1 MSDYVGA
8 ADICATAIRIIGLGP
23 SCHGPTQVLTKLK
36 EHLKMKNI
44 TVYGK
49 HNCPNCEKTKAWLEE
64 NGFGFDY
71 YDVTIDPSA
80 LNLIKD
86 HGYMELPVVSIND
99 FEESWSGHSAPAL
112 VRLLWDGE

>member
-1 MSDYVGA
+1 
-8 ADICATAIRIIGLGP
+8 
-23 SCHGPTQVLTKLK
+23 
-36 EHLKMKNI
+36 MKNI

-49 HNCPNCEKTKAWLEE
+49 PNCPNCEKTKAWLEE

-71 YDVTIDPSA
+71 YDVTLDQSA
-80 LNLIKD
+80 LNIIKE